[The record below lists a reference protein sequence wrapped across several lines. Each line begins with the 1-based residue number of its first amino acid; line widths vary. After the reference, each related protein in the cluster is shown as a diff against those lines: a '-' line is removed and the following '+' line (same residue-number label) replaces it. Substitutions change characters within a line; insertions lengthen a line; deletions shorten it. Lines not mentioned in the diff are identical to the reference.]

1 MTEGITTEFKREYT
15 EDIKKT
21 IIAFANTRGGELL
34 IGVED
39 DGTVLGVTDVDET
52 MLKVTNAARD
62 SIKPDITMF
71 LLCEKRELN
80 GKDIVVVSVQK
91 GTACPYYLASKGLR
105 PEGVFVRQEASS
117 VPATRSA
124 ILKMIKETDGDD
136 YELARSLNQEL
147 TFEDTERFFSEEN
160 IPLGPEQKRTLGLTR
175 EDGVFTNL
183 GLLLSDQCTH
193 TTKIAVF
200 QGSSKSIFKDR
211 AEFSGSLFRQVEN
224 IYAYIDRFNR
234 IHAEFPGLKRVDTR
248 DYPQEALR
256 EALFNAIVHRDYSYS
271 GSTLISIFDDRIE
284 FVTLGGLPKGI
295 AMSDVMMGVSVSRNR
310 SLANIFYRLHL
321 IEAFGTGMLKIKECY
336 AGYPCQPTVET
347 SENVFKITLPNVN
360 YWMETASEKTQLPEK
375 EEWIL
380 KYISARQPVARSEI
394 EATAGLSQSV
404 TIRALKRL
412 LELGLIQKSGNGKNT
427 KYFSVR
433 RRYFYPF
440 GAKNYMQTEKYVL

>member
-1 MTEGITTEFKREYT
+1 MTESITTEFKREYT

-34 IGVED
+34 IGVGD
-39 DGTVLGVTDVDET
+39 DGTVLGVTNVDET

-80 GKDIVVVSVQK
+80 GKDIVAVSVQK

-105 PEGVFVRQEASS
+105 PEGVFVRQGASS
-117 VPATRSA
+117 VPATGST

-136 YELARSLNQEL
+136 YEQTRSLNQDL
-147 TFEDTERFFSEEN
+147 TFTDAERFFAEEN
-160 IPLGPEQKRTLGLTR
+160 ILFGPEQKRTLGFTH

-200 QGSSKSIFKDR
+200 QGASKSIFKDR
-211 AEFSGSLFRQVEN
+211 AEFSGSLFRQAED

-234 IHAEFPGLKRVDTR
+234 VRAEFPGLKRVDTR
-248 DYPQEALR
+248 DYPPEALR

-295 AMSDVMMGVSVSRNR
+295 AMSDVMMGVSVPRNR

-336 AGYPCQPTVET
+336 AGCPCQPAAEA
-347 SENVFKITLPNVN
+347 SENAFKMTLPNVN
-360 YWMETASEKTQLPEK
+360 YWTEAKPQKWSLSDKDGL
-375 EEWIL
+375 IL
-380 KYISARQPVARSEI
+380 KFISDCQPVSRAEI
-394 EATAGLSQSV
+394 EEFMGLSQSAS
-404 TIRALKRL
+404 IRTLKRL
-412 LELGLIQKSGNGKNT
+412 LESGSIQKAGSGKNT
-427 KYFSVR
+427 KYFSAQQR
-433 RRYFYPF
+433 
-440 GAKNYMQTEKYVL
+440 

>member
-34 IGVED
+34 IGMED

-80 GKDIVVVSVQK
+80 GKDIIAVSVQK

-105 PEGVFVRQEASS
+105 PEGVFVRQGASS
-117 VPATRSA
+117 VPATGSA

-136 YELARSLNQEL
+136 YERTRSLNQEL
-147 TFEDTERFFSEEN
+147 TFADAERFFAEEN
-160 IPLGPEQKRTLGLTR
+160 VPFGPEQKRTLGLTH

-234 IHAEFPGLKRVDTR
+234 VRAEFPGLKRVDTR
-248 DYPQEALR
+248 DYPPEALR

-295 AMSDVMMGVSVSRNR
+295 AMSDVMMGVSVPRNR

-336 AGYPCQPTVET
+336 AGYPCQPMVEA
-347 SENVFKITLPNVN
+347 SENAFKITLPNVN
-360 YWMETASEKTQLPEK
+360 YWTETASEKAPLSEK

-380 KYISARQPVARSEI
+380 KYISARQQVSRAEL
-394 EATAGLSQSV
+394 EAAAGFSQSA
-404 TIRALKRL
+404 TIRALKKL
-412 LELGLIQKSGNGKNT
+412 LELGPIKKMGNGKNT
-427 KYFSVR
+427 KYFSAQQR
-433 RRYFYPF
+433 
-440 GAKNYMQTEKYVL
+440 